1 MDDPVLY
8 ITCPFIEVTVRM
20 GCDAIDRFGS
30 FPLFILDAF
39 ADGYTQEE
47 IRESSGFSAEVVEQH
62 VRSLLEEGLLEDGGS
77 IRVTQ
82 RGKEFLRIR
91 SVISEFNGQ
100 KKRYAVNCYTGRM
113 ETVRDILLFDTPP
126 AFENAKTLHGH
137 VDYDMLRSPDYENV
151 KEFMRSDPLVASIAS
166 DFVGDSVYFFLTPTK
181 NRFSVPYYINR
192 VVYTQPTEDSEGAKV
207 TVRVP
212 IARVTV
218 KQISAESEQYKD
230 ELDSLLSL
238 YDTDKTLLSEKS
250 QGIVEWERLL
260 RASSTDALYKY
271 KYYDAFSKCALP
283 FDPSDDQRS
292 STAGRWELIELPKN
306 LNLQERSIPNK
317 QDGRLVNVYSFS
329 YGTTDITVDFD
340 RLIQTGVTG

>member
-1 MDDPVLY
+1 M
-8 ITCPFIEVTVRM
+8 
-20 GCDAIDRFGS
+20 
-30 FPLFILDAF
+30 
-39 ADGYTQEE
+39 
-47 IRESSGFSAEVVEQH
+47 
-62 VRSLLEEGLLEDGGS
+62 
-77 IRVTQ
+77 
-82 RGKEFLRIR
+82 K
-91 SVISEFNGQ
+91 
-100 KKRYAVNCYTGRM
+100 
-113 ETVRDILLFDTPP
+113 ETVGDHLLFDTPP
-126 AFENAKTLHGH
+126 VFENAKMLHGH

-151 KEFMRSDPLVASIAS
+151 KEFMRSDPLVASLSS
-166 DFVGDSVYFFLTPTK
+166 DIVGDSAYFFLTPTK
-181 NRFSVPYYINR
+181 NRFTVPYYIDR
-192 VVYTQPTEDSEGAKV
+192 AVYTQPAEGGEGAKV

-238 YDTDKTLLSEKS
+238 YDTDKTLLSEKA
-250 QGIVEWERLL
+250 QGIVERERLL
-260 RASSTDALYKY
+260 RASSTDAMY

-292 STAGRWELIELPKN
+292 SAAGRWELIELPKN

-317 QDGRLVNVYSFS
+317 QDGRLVNVYRFS